1 MTTVFIIINVLITIT
16 ALILCIRA
24 WKGLRAV
31 SKPQSRTVD
40 KPSELARRREEL
52 EIVGKAWLY
61 SMEHGL
67 PLSAR
72 HERGMMNRLEREVA
86 AMENEL
92 FGTPEEATPKPETP
106 KRQSEIKVDFIGNNI
121 PGEYYGITCSFCGW
135 SGSGASM
142 ETVEAKRAQHE
153 REHL

>member
-1 MTTVFIIINVLITIT
+1 MTTVFIVINALITIT
-16 ALILCIRA
+16 ALVLCIRA
-24 WKGLRAV
+24 WRGLSAV
-31 SKPQSRTVD
+31 SKPKPSTVD

-86 AMENEL
+86 ALENEL
-92 FGTPEEATPKPETP
+92 FGTKEEAISKLKATRSKPILSVEYVDGEIYYS
-106 KRQSEIKVDFIGNNI
+106 SECA
-121 PGEYYGITCSFCGW
+121 TCEW
-135 SGSGASM
+135 SAASTSK
-142 ETVEAKRAQHE
+142 EVAVKIYVEHE
-153 REHL
+153 RKHA